1 MITASF
7 RADGSS
13 KFAKGN
19 RWGYFPSASL
29 AWRMEQEEFMKN
41 ISWLSQLKIRVS
53 YGVTGNQSID
63 PYSTFSMYGSNSNLY
78 YADGSGNAQ
87 TAFTVT
93 NL

>member
-1 MITASF
+1 
-7 RADGSS
+7 
-13 KFAKGN
+13 
-19 RWGYFPSASL
+19 
-29 AWRMEQEEFMKN
+29 MKN

-93 NL
+93 NLSKQQFEMGKDGFMEWWCRFRFI